1 MTEKNQN
8 KFKPMKFSV
17 HHDAYVD
24 HTGYEYKEYN
34 SEFESPFV
42 PDGLNRYC
50 WVIYRGFFGSY
61 KIRECIV
68 TAIVYT
74 NCWLWKM
81 DNGWTFFSDKLGIT
95 VFEYN
100 DLSRAIEICEK
111 KNKLRKVRIK
121 RLGWG

>member
-8 KFKPMKFSV
+8 EFKPMKFTV

-24 HTGYEYKEYN
+24 HKGYEYKEYN

-42 PDGLNRYC
+42 PSIDGLNRRC
-50 WVIYRGFFGSY
+50 WVIYQGFFGKY

-81 DNGWTFFSDKLGIT
+81 DNGWTYFADYLGKE
-95 VFEYN
+95 VFLR
-100 DLSRAIEICEK
+100 DQLGKAIKICEER
-111 KNKLRKVRIK
+111 NRMRKVKVK
-121 RLGWG
+121 RL